1 MYAAGIVEMIITLP
15 IGILFITVGVLLW
28 KKQKIRLIHDYHCKN
43 VKTEDVKAYTTLWG
57 IGMVILGVC
66 ICLVGI
72 VDLILHTEFG
82 WILFGVGFAA
92 CFLIGNRAQKKY
104 NGSWFSD

>member
-1 MYAAGIVEMIITLP
+1 MYAAGIVETIITLP
-15 IGILFITVGVLLW
+15 IGVLCIAVGVLLW
-28 KKQKIRLIHDYHCKN
+28 KKQKIRLIHNYHCKN
-43 VKTEDVKAYTTLWG
+43 VKTENVKAYTTLWG
-57 IGMVILGVC
+57 VGMVILGVC